1 MLRRQQQI
9 RNHIQRLLDAG
20 LFAAGFWLAYW
31 LRTNEALLGEL
42 GLEILGMFGGAK
54 DINEIEPFSEFLPFL
69 FLTVPLSLV
78 LLQAQGFYSRPL
90 LASRRLT
97 AWQLFKVCILITVS
111 LILIVFFAK
120 AQLARSVFILFGA
133 FSFIL
138 VFIKEEILQRYLLHA
153 LGQARLRRRII
164 VVGTP
169 KDVEHVRKD
178 FRLEHASDIEI
189 VAEVDINDSN
199 VSAFLDALHKYS
211 ANGVLLATKHTYFGQ
226 IEKVIQACELEG
238 VEVWMLANFFNTQ
251 ISRTTLDELYGRP
264 VVVFRSTPDFSWQ
277 AVGKQAVDFVGALFA
292 ILLFSPILLFCTLAI
307 RLTSKGPV
315 FFKQQRSGLN
325 GRPFTM
331 FKFRTMV
338 TDAEQRKD
346 ELRAYNEMAG
356 PVFKVTNDPRI
367 TPIGQ
372 FLRNR
377 SFDELPQLFNVLR
390 GEMSLVG
397 PRPLPVDE
405 TMQFD
410 ELAHRRR
417 LSVKP
422 GLTCLWQI
430 SGRNEVTDFK
440 EWVRLDLEYID
451 NWSLWLDIKILL
463 RTIPVVIGG
472 DGAR

>member
-9 RNHIQRLLDAG
+9 RNHIQRLLDAA
-20 LFAAGFWLAYW
+20 LFAVGFWLAYW
-31 LRTNEALLGEL
+31 LRSNEAVLGDL
-42 GLEILGMFGGAK
+42 GLRIMGVFGGTK
-54 DINEIEPFSEFLPFL
+54 EIEPFEEFLPF
-69 FLTVPLSLV
+69 FLLTIPLALI
-78 LLQAQGFYSRPL
+78 LLQTQGFYSRPL

-97 AWQLFKVCILITVS
+97 SWQLLKVCSLITVG
-111 LILIVFFAK
+111 LVLVGFMAK
-120 AQLARSVFILFGA
+120 VTLARSVFILFGA

-138 VFIKEEILQRYLLHA
+138 VFVKEEILKRYLLHA

-169 KDVEHVRKD
+169 EDVEQVRED
-178 FRLEHASDIEI
+178 FHLKKAGDIEI
-189 VAEVDINDSN
+189 VAEMDINEYD
-199 VSAFLDALHKYS
+199 VPDFVELLHQHS
-211 ANGVLLATKHTYFGQ
+211 ANGVLLATKHTYFGR

-264 VVVFRSTPDFSWQ
+264 VVIFRSTPDFSWQ
-277 AVGKQAVDFVGALFA
+277 AVAKQTIDFFGALLA
-292 ILLFSPILLFCTLAI
+292 ITLFSPILIFCTIAI

-315 FFKQQRSGLN
+315 FFRQQRSGLN

-331 FKFRTMV
+331 YKFRSMV

-346 ELRAYNEMAG
+346 ELQAYNEMAG

-367 TPIGQ
+367 TPIGK
-372 FLRNR
+372 FLRRR
-377 SFDELPQLFNVLR
+377 SFDELPQLFNVLK

-430 SGRNEVTDFK
+430 SGRNKVTDFK

-463 RTIPVVIGG
+463 RTIPVVLAGE
-472 DGAR
+472 GAK

>member
-9 RNHIQRLLDAG
+9 RNHIQRLLDAA
-20 LFAAGFWLAYW
+20 LFAFGLWLAYW
-31 LRTNEALLGEL
+31 LRTNEALLGDL
-42 GLEILGMFGGAK
+42 GLRMLAVFGGTK
-54 DINEIEPFSEFLPFL
+54 EIESFDEFLPYFL
-69 FLTVPLSLV
+69 LTVPLSLV
-78 LLQAQGFYSRPL
+78 LLQTQGFYNRPL
-90 LASRRLT
+90 LASRKVT
-97 AWQLFKVCILITVS
+97 AWQLFKVCTFIT
-111 LILIVFFAK
+111 LGLMLAAFLAK
-120 AQLARSVFILFGA
+120 EHLARSVFILFGV
-133 FSFIL
+133 FSFLL
-138 VFIKEEILQRYLLHA
+138 VFAKEEILQRYLLHA

-169 KDVEHVRKD
+169 EDVKQVRDD
-178 FRLEHASDIEI
+178 FHLEEARDIEI
-189 VAEVDINDSN
+189 VAELDVNQTDLSNFVD
-199 VSAFLDALHKYS
+199 VLHQHS
-211 ANGVLLATKHTYFGQ
+211 ANGVLLATKHTYFGR

-238 VEVWMLANFFNTQ
+238 VEVWMFANFFNTQ

-264 VVVFRSTPDFSWQ
+264 VVIFRSTPDFSWQ
-277 AVGKQAVDFVGALFA
+277 AVGKMVIDFTGALLA
-292 ILLFSPILLFCTLAI
+292 ILLFSPILIFCTLAI
-307 RLTSKGPV
+307 RLTSRGPV
-315 FFKQQRSGLN
+315 FFRQQRSGLN

-346 ELRAYNEMAG
+346 ELQAYNEMAG
-356 PVFKVTNDPRI
+356 PVFKVTNDPRV
-367 TPIGQ
+367 TPIGR
-372 FLRNR
+372 FLRKR
-377 SFDELPQLFNVLR
+377 SFDELPQLFNVLM

-430 SGRNEVTDFK
+430 SGRNKVTDFK

-463 RTIPVVIGG
+463 RTIPVVIAGE
-472 DGAR
+472 GAK